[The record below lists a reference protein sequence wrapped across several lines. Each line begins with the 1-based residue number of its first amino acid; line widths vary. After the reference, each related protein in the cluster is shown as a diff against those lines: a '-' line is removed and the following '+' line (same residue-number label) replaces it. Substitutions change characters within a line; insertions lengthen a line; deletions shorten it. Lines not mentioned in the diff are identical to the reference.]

1 MRTGILVLSTRDRR
15 FLEQFRSQGEHL
27 ARELTRSHILL
38 ALADRVPV
46 VPIQQ
51 VLGVSRMVIWR
62 TRSAYE
68 EKGLDYALY
77 DVARSGQ
84 PLKYDTD
91 QEAEVVALAC
101 SQPPE
106 GAARWTIRLLTVTA
120 RHRPKL
126 ASINRESVRQ
136 ILKKNVCKPWRKAM
150 WCIGSSS
157 HFETW
162 RGDALSEVG
171 GRKPIPKDAT
181 GLFAFCNTIV
191 TVLLGTVPA

>member
-1 MRTGILVLSTRDRR
+1 MRTESLSMSTRDRR
-15 FLEQFRSQGEHL
+15 FLEQFRAQGEHL
-27 ARELTRSHILL
+27 AREMTRSHILL
-38 ALADRVPV
+38 ALAEAVPV
-46 VPIQQ
+46 AHIQQ

-84 PLKYDTD
+84 PLKYATD

-106 GAARWTIRLLTVTA
+106 GAARWTIRLLTVAA

-136 ILKKNVCKPWRKAM
+136 ILKKTSVNLGAKRCSA
-150 WCIGSSS
+150 S
-157 HFETW
+157 
-162 RGDALSEVG
+162 VG
-171 GRKPIPKDAT
+171 
-181 GLFAFCNTIV
+181 
-191 TVLLGTVPA
+191 

>member
-1 MRTGILVLSTRDRR
+1 MRTGSLVLSTRDHRV
-15 FLEQFRSQGEHL
+15 LEQFRSQGEHL

-38 ALADRVPV
+38 ALADTVPV
-46 VPIQQ
+46 AQIQQ

-106 GAARWTIRLLTVTA
+106 GAARWTIGLLTVAA

-136 ILKKNVCKPWRKAM
+136 ILKKR
-150 WCIGSSS
+150 
-157 HFETW
+157 
-162 RGDALSEVG
+162 L
-171 GRKPIPKDAT
+171 
-181 GLFAFCNTIV
+181 
-191 TVLLGTVPA
+191 